1 MSKKNPPFK
10 KNLFYGWI
18 IVAVSALTLF
28 FSGPGQTYS
37 LSVFIDSYINE
48 YNWSR
53 STVSGMYSLGTLTAG
68 LLMGYVGKLFDK
80 YGMRKMTLAVTLLFS
95 AACVWMSAVNSVA
108 SLLIGFFLV
117 RLLGQGSLGLSSM
130 TLPLQW
136 FMRRKGTA
144 VSIVTLGGAASMALL
159 PPLNA
164 WIILT
169 YGWRIGWWV
178 WAVLLA
184 TVMAPVAFFLIKDKP
199 EDIGLLPDNMT
210 QSMDLDSDEL
220 IIDDSWTLNEAMKSR
235 SFWLIMYT
243 SIVPSAII
251 TGLVFHQISILGK
264 VGLPPETAALINS
277 LMVLARLPVMLLAG
291 QIADRVK
298 LNYLLAFTNFVLF
311 SSMLALMNANN
322 INMVTVYGIL
332 IGVQMAFQGI
342 VGGVIWPEY
351 YGRRHL
357 GSIRGVTMMAGVIGS
372 ALGPLPYGYAYDLFQ
387 GYNEAITAS
396 LLFPALGILAG
407 FLATKPTK

>member
-1 MSKKNPPFK
+1 MNDKTIPFK
-10 KNLFYGWI
+10 QKIFYGWI
-18 IVAVSALTLF
+18 IVAISALTLF

-53 STVSGMYSLGTLTAG
+53 STVSGMYSLGTLVAG
-68 LLMGYVGKLFDK
+68 FLMGYMGRLFDK
-80 YGMRKMTLAVTLLFS
+80 YGIRKMTLTVTILFS
-95 AACVWMSAVNSVA
+95 AACIWMSAVSSVT

-136 FMRRKGTA
+136 FMKRKGTA
-144 VSIVTLGGAASMALL
+144 VSLVTLGGAASMALL
-159 PPLNA
+159 PPFNA
-164 WIILT
+164 WIIQV
-169 YGWRIGWWV
+169 YGWRTGWWM

-184 TVMAPVAFFLIKDKP
+184 AVMVPVSFFFIKDKP

-210 QSMDLDSDEL
+210 QPINLDSDEL
-220 IIDDSWTLNEAMKSR
+220 IIDDSWTLKEAMKSR

-251 TGLVFHQISILGK
+251 TGLIFHQISILGK

-298 LNYLLAFTNFVLF
+298 LNYLLAFTNLVLF
-311 SSMLALMNANN
+311 ASMLALMSASN
-322 INMVTVYGIL
+322 IQMVTIYGVL

-342 VGGVIWPEY
+342 VGGVIWPDY

-387 GYNEAITAS
+387 GYGEAITAS
-396 LLFPALGILAG
+396 LIFPVVGILAG
-407 FLATKPTK
+407 FLATKPKK